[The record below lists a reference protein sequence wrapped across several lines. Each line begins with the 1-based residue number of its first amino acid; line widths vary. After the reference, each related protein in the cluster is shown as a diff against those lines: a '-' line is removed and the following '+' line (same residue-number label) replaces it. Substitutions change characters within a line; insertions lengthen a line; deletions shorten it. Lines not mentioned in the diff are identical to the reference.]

1 MTAMFLAFATVGSL
15 DYSIVL
21 EQAPAIAPVTATA
34 IALLLFVGACGKS
47 AQLPLVRLAARR
59 HGRSHAGVGADP
71 RRHHG
76 HRRRLPDGRG

>member
-34 IALLLFVGACGKS
+34 IALLLFLGAVRQVG
-47 AQLPLVRLAARR
+47 PAARSSS
-59 HGRSHAGVGADP
+59 GCPTPWPAPPPS
-71 RRHHG
+71 RR
-76 HRRRLPDGRG
+76 